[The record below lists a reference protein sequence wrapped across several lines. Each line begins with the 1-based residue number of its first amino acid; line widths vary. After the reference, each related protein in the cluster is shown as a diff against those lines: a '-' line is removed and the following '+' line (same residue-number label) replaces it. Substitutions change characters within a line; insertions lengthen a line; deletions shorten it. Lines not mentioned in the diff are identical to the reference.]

1 MGNLERRGDIG
12 VQSPALT
19 AQEMTDSN
27 MVDLY
32 EEMLYARAVKGIRPV
47 LYVSSDKDFERSVLK
62 LLDEP
67 REARMWEQH
76 RHVVPRVAQQ
86 LRQTS

>member
-1 MGNLERRGDIG
+1 MGNQESRGAIG
-12 VQSPALT
+12 VLSPPLR

-67 REARMWEQH
+67 REAQMWEQH

-86 LRQTS
+86 LRQI

>member
-1 MGNLERRGDIG
+1 MGNLERRGAIG
-12 VQSPALT
+12 VLSPALT

>member
-1 MGNLERRGDIG
+1 MRNHVRKGAIG
-12 VQSPALT
+12 VLSLSLT
-19 AQEMTDSN
+19 VQEMTDSN

-32 EEMLYARAVKGIRPV
+32 EEMLYARASKGIRPV

-67 REARMWEQH
+67 REARMWQQH
-76 RHVVPRVAQQ
+76 RHVVPRSGGR
-86 LRQTS
+86 LRQIS